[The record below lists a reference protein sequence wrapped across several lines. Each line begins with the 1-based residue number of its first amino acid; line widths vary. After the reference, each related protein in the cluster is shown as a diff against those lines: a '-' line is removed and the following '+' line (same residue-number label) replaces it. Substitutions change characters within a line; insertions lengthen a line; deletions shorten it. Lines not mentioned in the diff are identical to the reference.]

1 MSLFQVP
8 WGLVCD
14 CLQFRI
20 N

>member
-14 CLQFRI
+14 CLHFRI